1 MFALRSSISL
11 QVSKKI
17 FGIINKRGQ
26 GPNKHCWGWKNKVNV
41 IDIAGISWISLNS
54 VGMV

>member
-41 IDIAGISWISLNS
+41 IDIAGIS
-54 VGMV
+54 